1 MAGIRQW
8 LIVPALQKDHFVT
21 RIALPIT
28 YTKENLVM
36 VGTSGGADTIVGI
49 KDLTLNSFNIATSY
63 NENATFVIS
72 IGY

>member
-1 MAGIRQW
+1 
-8 LIVPALQKDHFVT
+8 
-21 RIALPIT
+21 
-28 YTKENLVM
+28 M

-63 NENATFVIS
+63 NENATCVIS